1 MQNKKNKRQNKENHR
16 RPVRFE
22 ELLEDDRF
30 DDEDYDSVTE
40 DTLEFLSLDDD
51 MIESYQRAH
60 PPKSVKG
67 ASVKPRSVR
76 YEDEDYE
83 EEDYEEEDY
92 EEEDYEDEDYEVEDY
107 EEEDNEDEDN

>member
-1 MQNKKNKRQNKENHR
+1 MELGVNMQNKKNRRQNTENHR
-16 RPVRFE
+16 RQVRFE

-60 PPKSVKG
+60 PPKTARNTAAKARDRKSV
-67 ASVKPRSVR
+67 V
-76 YEDEDYE
+76 
-83 EEDYEEEDY
+83 
-92 EEEDYEDEDYEVEDY
+92 
-107 EEEDNEDEDN
+107 